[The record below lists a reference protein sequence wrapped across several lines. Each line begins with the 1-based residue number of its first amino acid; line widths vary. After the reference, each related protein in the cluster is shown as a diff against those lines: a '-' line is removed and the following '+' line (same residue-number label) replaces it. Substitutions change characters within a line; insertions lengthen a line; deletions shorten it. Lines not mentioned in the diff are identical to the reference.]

1 VLASNGQLVERAFEI
16 VGRLGGRLQ
25 NPAEARQVLD
35 LKKRRTNIILIREI
49 MMSEKSLGD
58 ANANLNYKNE
68 RRDLACAF
76 RWTVRM
82 GMHEAIANHF
92 SLKVSA
98 GGTSFLIN
106 PKKHFS
112 RIKASDL
119 LLLDTNSPPNLK
131 DKDAPDI
138 TAWGLHGSIHRNC
151 PHARCIIHVHPIYS
165 TVLASLADSTLQ
177 PIDQNTALFFQRY
190 VIDEG
195 YGGMAFEDE
204 GERCASLLKDP
215 EKKVMIMGN
224 HGVLIIGDNV
234 ADTFNRLYY
243 FERAAETYI
252 KALWTGKK
260 LRVLSDAIAEKTA
273 GQWDH
278 YTEFSQ
284 RYFEELKS
292 ILDEEEP
299 SYSL

>member
-1 VLASNGQLVERAFEI
+1 
-16 VGRLGGRLQ
+16 
-25 NPAEARQVLD
+25 
-35 LKKRRTNIILIREI
+35 
-49 MMSEKSLGD
+49 MMSEQLSKESM
-58 ANANLNYKNE
+58 AKLNYENE
-68 RRDLACAF
+68 RIDLACAF

-92 SLKVSA
+92 SLAVNA
-98 GGTSFLIN
+98 DGTCFLIN

-119 LLLDTNSPPNLK
+119 LLLDSNAPPDFK
-131 DKDAPDI
+131 DPDAPDL

-151 PHARCIIHVHPIYS
+151 PHARCLIHVHPIYS
-165 TVLASLADSTLQ
+165 TVLASLADSNLQ

-195 YGGMAFEDE
+195 YGGMAFDKE
-204 GERCASLLKDP
+204 GERCATLLTNP
-215 EKKVMIMGN
+215 EKKVLIMGN

-260 LRVLSDAIAEKTA
+260 LRVLSDEIAEKTA
-273 GQWDH
+273 RQWDN
-278 YTEFSQ
+278 YPEFSQ
-284 RYFEELKS
+284 RYFEDLKE

-299 SYSL
+299 SYRL